1 MIFGEFKNIMKKV
14 KRFFLEKRIVDRV
27 YLKFI

>member
-1 MIFGEFKNIMKKV
+1 MIFGEFKNIMVKSEKV
-14 KRFFLEKRIVDRV
+14 FLEKRIVDRV